1 MIIIK
6 SKEEIS
12 IMRQAGKVVADVL
25 SKLQEMIEPGV
36 TTHELDHMAEAYIR
50 SQGGI
55 PTFLGYRDFPRSLC
69 TSINE
74 EVVHGIPGN
83 RKLVDGDIISID
95 CGVTLNGYIGDSA
108 KTFPVGKIDK
118 EAERLMEG
126 TLKSLFAAIEQ
137 AKPGNRI
144 GDLGYAVQ
152 GVAKEYNLGVVRDF
166 VGHGVGKTMH
176 EAPQIP
182 NFGRPGSG
190 PRLKAGMV
198 IAIEPMLNLGTYE
211 VKILNDK
218 WTVVT
223 KDGKRSAHFEHT
235 VAVTEDGPEI
245 LTLG

>member
-1 MIIIK
+1 
-6 SKEEIS
+6 
-12 IMRQAGKVVADVL
+12 MRQAGKVVADVL